1 MTIKAILTGH
11 SQGLGAGIAAALLAQ
26 GVTVLGVSRSA
37 AAAPP
42 PGLTEATVDLSDGE
56 ALSAW
61 IAGPALR
68 DFVEGAATILLI
80 NNAGT
85 VQPVG
90 PLAGQDPLEVL
101 RAVALN
107 VAAPLALAAAVV
119 RIRGESACRIL
130 HISSGAGRSAYPGW
144 SVYCATKA
152 ALDRHA
158 EAVALD
164 GVDGADDNH
173 DNHGTRHV
181 RCVSLAP
188 GVIDTAMQGQIRA
201 STTAEFPMLAR
212 FIALKEEGALQ
223 SAEATGAQ
231 IVQFLLADGFG
242 SVPVADIRAVS

>member
-1 MTIKAILTGH
+1 MIKAIVTGH
-11 SQGLGAGIAAALLAQ
+11 SKGLGEGIVTALLAR
-26 GVTVLGVSRSA
+26 GIAVLGVSRGVTPSPQASLVEA
-37 AAAPP
+37 A
-42 PGLTEATVDLSDGE
+42 VDLSDGA

-68 DFVEGAATILLI
+68 DFVQGAETIVLV

-90 PLAGQDPLEVL
+90 ALAHQAPDAVL
-101 RAVALN
+101 RAVTLN

-119 RIRGESACRIL
+119 GIKGAAGCRIL
-130 HISSGAGRSAYPGW
+130 HISSGAGRSAMAGW

-164 GVDGADDNH
+164 GDAS
-173 DNHGTRHV
+173 V

-188 GVIDTAMQGQIRA
+188 GVIDTGMQGEIRA
-201 STTAEFPMLAR
+201 SSQAQFPNLAR
-212 FIALKEEGALQ
+212 FIAMKNDGALQ
-223 SAEATGAQ
+223 SSEATGEA
-231 IVQFLLADGFG
+231 IVRYLLAEAFG
-242 SVPVADIRAVS
+242 SKPVADIRG